1 MSAQEPQDIPLD
13 PEIQRLGGEFLK
25 LAADF
30 KGQGLPART
39 IRWALIAA
47 AHRLSQDSSAAVP
60 EHLYFLS
67 NLSRY
72 GHLSHEAELNSFEWS
87 LNAELSPDHPLLL
100 EQKAEDECLAAE
112 DRSFFAWKERE
123 IAERLA
129 GAKAPTSEE
138 PVAGSDNDRS
148 AYRFDCPDGTWRA
161 RLDDKVFGK
170 KAGNLKLY
178 FTDIKTGERYML
190 STFWNQSYRPREE
203 GPDFHRE
210 ASKGDC
216 FVLTTAHTRA
226 GTPKFLRAVLLN
238 DGMVCR
244 PSNE

>member
-1 MSAQEPQDIPLD
+1 MYAQESQDIPLD
-13 PEIQRLGGEFLK
+13 PEIERLAGEFLK
-25 LAADF
+25 LAAEF
-30 KGQGLPART
+30 KGQGLPVRT

-47 AHRLSQDSSAAVP
+47 AHRLSRESSVAVP
-60 EHLYFLS
+60 DHLYFLS

-72 GHLSHEAELNSFEWS
+72 GHLSHEAELSTFEWS
-87 LNAELSPDHPLLL
+87 LNSELAPDHPLVL

-112 DRSFFAWKERE
+112 DRSFFVWKERE
-123 IAERLA
+123 IAEKLA
-129 GAKAPTSEE
+129 TAQAPTAEE
-138 PVAGSDNDRS
+138 PTAGMDNDRS

-161 RLDDKVFGK
+161 QLDDKAFGK

-178 FTDIKTGERYML
+178 FTDLETGERYLL

-216 FVLTTAHTRA
+216 FELTTAHTRT
-226 GTPKFLRAVLLN
+226 GTPKFLTAARINVPEEIAW
-238 DGMVCR
+238 
-244 PSNE
+244 PSS